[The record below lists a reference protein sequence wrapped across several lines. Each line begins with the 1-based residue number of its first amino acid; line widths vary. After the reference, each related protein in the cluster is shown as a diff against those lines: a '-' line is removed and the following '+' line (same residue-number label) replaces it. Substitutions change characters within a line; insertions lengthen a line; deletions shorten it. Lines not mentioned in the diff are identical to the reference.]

1 MSVLPFLGLA
11 FGGAAASLLLRR
23 WVAASAIVGLVALI
37 AATAAAA
44 AIQPNDG
51 LVIAGGGITGSH
63 FARVFLFLVTGA
75 ATVLVCIAL
84 ATGWT
89 AHNLPGA
96 LLAGL
101 GGIALAL
108 SLTDPTM
115 AALATLIGG
124 LAGVLVTMH
133 GTATARG
140 VAVAA
145 REVRAIAVGG
155 ALVLLAMAWISRPLG
170 ALAQDTAVFGLAYLA
185 VAVGM
190 AMRFGA
196 IPFHLWAARVAE
208 AAPEVALPL
217 LIAWGPA
224 ALAVVGLAWV
234 DGSIAPVAPV
244 TGQLP
249 IEHLVILA
257 IGVACLVLGAIAA
270 WVQEDLEHV
279 VGYATVQDAGVVILA
294 FAVLDPAVW
303 EPSRTWI
310 LVLLAV
316 RTAFAA
322 WAVAVRAR
330 YGTRRISE
338 LRGWAFRS
346 PLLVI
351 ALVAIGVASVGWPGF
366 LAFDARAAVITL
378 ALEGPV
384 QGVVLVAVFLP
395 LLYYGRLLAI
405 GFSHATPEVAAVPD
419 DRPRTQAMAPAGAAG
434 GAAASAAAEHVGGR
448 GGPGSRLDSLG
459 RLVALNRGP
468 LVASLVVVL
477 AASAITVASGGL
489 GVVGVTDAAVEAAP
503 VVSGGNDL
511 PDTGPGPGGSPGP
524 SDDGAPSAEPGATE
538 TAPSPSASPSPSPTR
553 PSPSPSQT
561 PGASG
566 GPSASRSPRPSAKP
580 SQTPKVSPK
589 PSPSVKP

>member
-23 WVAASAIVGLVALI
+23 WVATSAIVGLIALI

-51 LVIAGGGITGSH
+51 LVIAGGGLTGSH
-63 FARVFLFLVTGA
+63 FARVFLLLVTGA
-75 ATVLVCIAL
+75 STVLVCIAL

-89 AHNLPGA
+89 THNLPGA

-115 AALATLIGG
+115 AALSTLIGG

-133 GTATARG
+133 GTATPRG

-249 IEHLVILA
+249 AEHLVILA

-294 FAVLDPAVW
+294 FTVLDPAVW
-303 EPSRTWI
+303 APSRTWI

-330 YGTRRISE
+330 YGTRRVSE
-338 LRGWAFRS
+338 LCGWAFRS
-346 PLLVI
+346 PLLVV
-351 ALVAIGVASVGWPGF
+351 ALIAIGVASVGWPGF
-366 LAFDARAAVITL
+366 LAFDARAQVITL
-378 ALEGPV
+378 ALDGPV
-384 QGVVLVAVFLP
+384 QGLVLAAVFLP

-405 GFSHATPEVAAVPD
+405 GFSHATPEIAAVPD
-419 DRPRTQAMAPAGAAG
+419 DRPRTVASASRVPAAAG
-434 GAAASAAAEHVGGR
+434 GVAASAGGAGSA
-448 GGPGSRLDSLG
+448 GGAPASRLDGLG
-459 RLVALNRGP
+459 RLLALNRGP
-468 LVASLVVVL
+468 LVASLVIVL
-477 AASAITVASGGL
+477 AASAITVASGGMGL
-489 GVVGVTDAAVEAAP
+489 VGVTDAAVEAAP
-503 VVSGGNDL
+503 VVNGGNDL

-524 SDDGAPSAEPGATE
+524 SDAGGPSTEPGASGASP
-538 TAPSPSASPSPSPTR
+538 TASPSSSRSPSPSPSKSPGASR
-553 PSPSPSQT
+553 SPSPSP
-561 PGASG
+561 
-566 GPSASRSPRPSAKP
+566 KP
-580 SQTPKVSPK
+580 SQTPKTSPK
-589 PSPSVKP
+589 PSASVKP

>member
-1 MSVLPFLGLA
+1 VSVLPFLGIA

-37 AATAAAA
+37 AATVAAA

-51 LVIAGGGITGSH
+51 LVIAGGGITGSA
-63 FARVFLFLVTGA
+63 FARVFLVLVAGA
-75 ATVLVCIAL
+75 ASVLVLIAL

-89 AHNLPGA
+89 THNLPGA

-115 AALATLIGG
+115 AALSTLIGG

-133 GTATARG
+133 GTPTPRG

-155 ALVLLAMAWISRPLG
+155 ALILLAMAWISRPLG

-224 ALAVVGLAWV
+224 SLAVVGLAWV

-249 IEHLVILA
+249 IEHLVILS

-303 EPSRTWI
+303 APSRTWI

-346 PLLVI
+346 PLLVV
-351 ALVAIGVASVGWPGF
+351 ALIAIGIASVGWPGF
-366 LAFDARAAVITL
+366 LAFDARATVISL
-378 ALEGPV
+378 ALDGPL

-395 LLYYGRLLAI
+395 ILYYGRLLAI

-419 DRPRTQAMAPAGAAG
+419 DRPRTLAATPAGTSAA
-434 GAAASAAAEHVGGR
+434 GAAASSRSDAA
-448 GGPGSRLDSLG
+448 G
-459 RLVALNRGP
+459 RLLALNRGP
-468 LVASLVVVL
+468 LVASLVLIL

-489 GVVGVTDAAVEAAP
+489 GFVGVTDAAVEPAP

-511 PDTGPGPGGSPGP
+511 PETGPGRGSSPEP
-524 SDDGAPSAEPGATE
+524 SDAGGPGAEPSASSGGP
-538 TAPSPSASPSPSPTR
+538 SPSPSPSTSPR
-553 PSPSPSQT
+553 PSPSPSRS
-561 PGASG
+561 PGAT
-566 GPSASRSPRPSAKP
+566 RSPSPSPKP
-580 SQTPKVSPK
+580 GVTPKVSPK
-589 PSPSVKP
+589 PTTRPSASP

>member
-1 MSVLPFLGLA
+1 VSVLPFLGIA

-37 AATAAAA
+37 AATVAAA

-51 LVIAGGGITGSH
+51 LVIAGGGITGSA
-63 FARVFLFLVTGA
+63 FARVFLVLVAGA
-75 ATVLVCIAL
+75 ASVLVCIAL

-89 AHNLPGA
+89 THNLPGA

-115 AALATLIGG
+115 AALSTLIGG

-133 GTATARG
+133 GTATPRG

-249 IEHLVILA
+249 IEHLVILS

-303 EPSRTWI
+303 APSRTWI

-366 LAFDARAAVITL
+366 LAFDARARVISL
-378 ALEGPV
+378 ALDGPL
-384 QGVVLVAVFLP
+384 QGIVLLAVFLP
-395 LLYYGRLLAI
+395 ILYYGRLLAI

-419 DRPRTQAMAPAGAAG
+419 DRPRTLAATPAAG
-434 GAAASAAAEHVGGR
+434 SSVAGGV
-448 GGPGSRLDSLG
+448 PGSRLDASG
-459 RLVALNRGP
+459 RLLALNRGP
-468 LVASLVVVL
+468 LVASLVLIL

-489 GVVGVTDAAVEAAP
+489 GFVGVTDAAVEPAP
-503 VVSGGNDL
+503 VVNGGNDL
-511 PDTGPGPGGSPGP
+511 PDSGPGPGGSPEP
-524 SDDGAPSAEPGATE
+524 SDATGPSAEPSASSG
-538 TAPSPSASPSPSPTR
+538 APSPSSSASASPRPAASPSSSPGTGRSPSPSP
-553 PSPSPSQT
+553 
-561 PGASG
+561 
-566 GPSASRSPRPSAKP
+566 RPSA
-580 SQTPKVSPK
+580 TPKISPK
-589 PSPSVKP
+589 PSTRPSASP

>member
-1 MSVLPFLGLA
+1 VSVLPFLALA
-11 FGGAAASLLLRR
+11 FGGAAVSLLLRR
-23 WVAASAIVGLVALI
+23 REAASATVGLVALVG
-37 AATAAAA
+37 ATIAAA
-44 AIQPNDG
+44 AIRPDDV
-51 LVIAGGGITGSH
+51 LVIAGSGITGSA
-63 FARVFLFLVTGA
+63 FGRLFLVLVTGA
-75 ATVLVCIAL
+75 STVLVCIAL

-89 AHNLPGA
+89 RNLPGA

-108 SLTDPTM
+108 TLPDPTM
-115 AALATLIGG
+115 AAMSTVIGG

-133 GTATARG
+133 GTATPRG

-185 VAVGM
+185 VAIGM

-234 DGSIAPVAPV
+234 DGSIAPVAPL

-249 IEHLVILA
+249 IEHLVIVA

-303 EPSRTWI
+303 APSRTWI

-330 YGTRRISE
+330 YGTRRVSE
-338 LRGWAFRS
+338 LRGWALRS
-346 PLLVI
+346 PLLLV
-351 ALVAIGVASVGWPGF
+351 ALVAIGVASVGWPGW
-366 LAFDARAAVITL
+366 LAFDSRAAVIRL
-378 ALEGPV
+378 ALDGPV
-384 QGVVLVAVFLP
+384 QGLVLVAVFLP
-395 LLYYGRLLAI
+395 LLYYGRLLAL
-405 GFSHATPEVAAVPD
+405 GFAHATPEIAAAPD
-419 DRPRTQAMAPAGAAG
+419 DRPRTLTRLGAGG
-434 GAAASAAAEHVGGR
+434 GAAASGVDRLR
-448 GGPGSRLDSLG
+448 GLL
-459 RLVALNRGP
+459 AINRGP
-468 LVASLVVVL
+468 LVASLVLVL
-477 AASAITVASGGL
+477 SISAITFASGGL
-489 GVVGVTDAAVEAAP
+489 GFVGVTDAAVEPAP

-511 PDTGPGPGGSPGP
+511 PENGPGASQPPEIPSASPGGPATSARPSGGSGASPSGAAPSSSGAAPTPSGAPPSPSRGATPSAASSSPGT
-524 SDDGAPSAEPGATE
+524 SPSASPGASRSQRPSQSPS
-538 TAPSPSASPSPSPTR
+538 PSPSASVAP
-553 PSPSPSQT
+553 
-561 PGASG
+561 
-566 GPSASRSPRPSAKP
+566 
-580 SQTPKVSPK
+580 
-589 PSPSVKP
+589 

>member
-1 MSVLPFLGLA
+1 VSVLPFLAIA

-23 WVAASAIVGLVALI
+23 WVLASAIVGLVALLVATVA
-37 AATAAAA
+37 AAT
-44 AIQPNDG
+44 IRPDDG
-51 LVIAGGGITGSH
+51 LIIAGGGLTGSA
-63 FARVFLFLVTGA
+63 FGRLFLLLVTGA
-75 ATVLVCIAL
+75 ATVLVAIAL

-89 AHNLPGA
+89 RNLPGA

-108 SLTDPTM
+108 SLPDPTM

-124 LAGVLVTMH
+124 LAGVLVTLP
-133 GTATARG
+133 GTATPRG

-145 REVRAIAVGG
+145 REIRAIAVGG

-208 AAPEVALPL
+208 AAPEVALPML
-217 LIAWGPA
+217 LAWGPA

-249 IEHLVILA
+249 VERLIIVG
-257 IGVACLVLGAIAA
+257 IGVSCLVLGAIAA

-303 EPSRTWI
+303 APSRTWI
-310 LVLLAV
+310 LVMLAV

-330 YGTRRISE
+330 YRTRRISE

-346 PLLVI
+346 PLLVV
-351 ALVAIGVASVGWPGF
+351 ALVAIGAASVGWPGL
-366 LAFDARAAVITL
+366 LAFDARATVINL
-378 ALEGPV
+378 ALDGPV
-384 QGVVLVAVFLP
+384 QGLVLVSVFLP

-405 GFSHATPEVAAVPD
+405 GFTHATPEIAAIPD
-419 DRPRTQAMAPAGAAG
+419 DRLRAPARVPAG
-434 GAAASAAAEHVGGR
+434 GARPASGLVA
-448 GGPGSRLDSLG
+448 LG
-459 RLVALNRGP
+459 RLLAVNRGP
-468 LVASLVVVL
+468 LVASFVLLL
-477 AASAITVASGGL
+477 AASAVTVAAGGF
-489 GVVGVTDAAVEAAP
+489 GFVGVTDAAVEAAP
-503 VVSGGNDL
+503 VVSGGTEL
-511 PDTGPGPGGSPGP
+511 PVTGPGPSRSPGARDATSPSPGQTSTPAPSPSRGPSPSGAPPSPSAAVPSPSGSPAP
-524 SDDGAPSAEPGATE
+524 TKSPAPSRTPG
-538 TAPSPSASPSPSPTR
+538 PSPSASP
-553 PSPSPSQT
+553 
-561 PGASG
+561 
-566 GPSASRSPRPSAKP
+566 
-580 SQTPKVSPK
+580 
-589 PSPSVKP
+589 

>member
-1 MSVLPFLGLA
+1 MSVLPFLALA
-11 FGGAAASLLLRR
+11 FGGAAASLLMRR
-23 WVAASAIVGLVALI
+23 WVAASAIIGLVALI
-37 AATAAAA
+37 GATLAAAM
-44 AIQPNDG
+44 IQADDG
-51 LVIAGGGITGSH
+51 LPIAGAGVTGSA
-63 FARVFLFLVTGA
+63 FARLFLLLVTGA
-75 ATVLVCIAL
+75 ATILVIIAL

-89 AHNLPGA
+89 RNLPGA

-108 SLTDPTM
+108 SLPDPTM
-115 AALATLIGG
+115 AAIATLIGG
-124 LAGVLVTMH
+124 LAGVLVTMQ
-133 GTATARG
+133 GTPTPRG

-155 ALVLLAMAWISRPLG
+155 GLILLAMAWISRPLG

-249 IEHLVILA
+249 IEHLVIVA
-257 IGVACLVLGAIAA
+257 IGIACLVLGAIAA

-330 YGTRRISE
+330 FGTRRISQ
-338 LRGWAFRS
+338 LRGWARRS
-346 PLLVI
+346 PLLVV
-351 ALVAIGVASVGWPGF
+351 ALVAIGVANVGWPGL
-366 LAFDARAAVITL
+366 LAFDSRATVITM
-378 ALEGPV
+378 ALQGPV
-384 QGVVLVAVFLP
+384 QGLALVAVFLP
-395 LLYYGRLLAI
+395 VLYYGRLLAI
-405 GFSHATPEVAAVPD
+405 GLSHPTPEVAAVSD
-419 DRPRTQAMAPAGAAG
+419 DRLRVVATPT
-434 GAAASAAAEHVGGR
+434 AEGTLA
-448 GGPGSRLDSLG
+448 GSRLEGMG
-459 RLVALNRGP
+459 RLLGLNRGP

-477 AASAITVASGGL
+477 AASAMTIASGGF
-489 GVVGVTDAAVEAAP
+489 GFVGVADAAREAAP

-511 PDTGPGPGGSPGP
+511 PESGPGPGAPSPGP
-524 SDDGAPSAEPGATE
+524 GDAGGPSPGASGGGPSPAPSSAPPTQAP
-538 TAPSPSASPSPSPTR
+538 TASPKPSVSPKPSASPSGAPSK
-553 PSPSPSQT
+553 SP
-561 PGASG
+561 A
-566 GPSASRSPRPSAKP
+566 ASRSPSPRPSA
-580 SQTPKVSPK
+580 SP
-589 PSPSVKP
+589 

>member
-1 MSVLPFLGLA
+1 VSVLPFLALA

-23 WVAASAIVGLVALI
+23 WVAVSAVVGLVALV
-37 AATAAAA
+37 AATLAAAT
-44 AIQPNDG
+44 IRPGDG
-51 LVIAGGGITGSH
+51 LAIAGGGLAGSA
-63 FARVFLFLVTGA
+63 FGRLFLVLVTGS
-75 ATVLVCIAL
+75 ATVLVAISL

-89 AHNLPGA
+89 RNLPGA

-101 GGIALAL
+101 GGIGLAL
-108 SLTDPTM
+108 SLPDPTM
-115 AALATLIGG
+115 AAVSTLIGG

-133 GTATARG
+133 GTATPRG

-185 VAVGM
+185 VAVGL

-196 IPFHLWAARVAE
+196 IPFHLWAARVAD

-234 DGSIAPVAPV
+234 DASIAPVAPV

-249 IEHLVILA
+249 VEHLVIVA

-294 FAVLDPAVW
+294 FAVLDPLVW
-303 EPSRTWI
+303 APSRTWI

-322 WAVAVRAR
+322 WAVAARAR
-330 YGTRRISE
+330 FGTRRISE
-338 LRGWAFRS
+338 LRGWALRS
-346 PLLVI
+346 PMLLV
-351 ALVAIGVASVGWPGF
+351 ALVAIGVFSVGWPGLF
-366 LAFDARAAVITL
+366 AFDVRAKVIGL
-378 ALEGPV
+378 ALDGPIEGL
-384 QGVVLVAVFLP
+384 VLAAVFLP

-405 GFSHATPEVAAVPD
+405 GFGHATPEIAAVPD
-419 DRPRTQAMAPAGAAG
+419 DRPR
-434 GAAASAAAEHVGGR
+434 
-448 GGPGSRLDSLG
+448 RLPPRPERRADLGTEPPMTRLEALG
-459 RLVALNRGP
+459 RLLALNRGP
-468 LVASLVVVL
+468 LVASLVLVL
-477 AASAITVASGGL
+477 AASAVTVASGGL
-489 GVVGVTDAAVEAAP
+489 GFVGVTDAAVEAAP
-503 VVSGGNDL
+503 DVSGGNDL
-511 PDTGPGPGGSPGP
+511 PGAGPLPSDHVPSPGP
-524 SDDGAPSAEPGATE
+524 SATPDVTSSPSPVASATPARSPSAPPAASGSPGATPE
-538 TAPSPSASPSPSPTR
+538 QSGSPA
-553 PSPSPSQT
+553 
-561 PGASG
+561 
-566 GPSASRSPRPSAKP
+566 ASRSPAGSASAAP
-580 SQTPKVSPK
+580 
-589 PSPSVKP
+589 

>member
-1 MSVLPFLGLA
+1 MSVLPFLAIA

-23 WVAASAIVGLVALI
+23 WVLASAIVGLVALLVATVA
-37 AATAAAA
+37 AAT
-44 AIQPNDG
+44 IRPDDG
-51 LVIAGGGITGSH
+51 LIIAGGGLTGSA
-63 FARVFLFLVTGA
+63 FGRLFLLLVTGA
-75 ATVLVCIAL
+75 ATVLVAIAL

-89 AHNLPGA
+89 RNLPGA

-108 SLTDPTM
+108 SLPDPTM

-124 LAGVLVTMH
+124 LAGVLVTLP
-133 GTATARG
+133 GTATPRG

-145 REVRAIAVGG
+145 REIRAIAVGG

-208 AAPEVALPL
+208 AAPEVALPML
-217 LIAWGPA
+217 LAWGPA

-249 IEHLVILA
+249 VERLLIVG
-257 IGVACLVLGAIAA
+257 IGVSCLVLGAIAA

-303 EPSRTWI
+303 APSRTWI
-310 LVLLAV
+310 LVMLAV

-330 YGTRRISE
+330 YKTRRISE

-346 PLLVI
+346 PLLVV
-351 ALVAIGVASVGWPGF
+351 ALVAIGAASVGWPGL
-366 LAFDARAAVITL
+366 LAFDVRATVINL
-378 ALEGPV
+378 ALDGPV
-384 QGVVLVAVFLP
+384 QGLVLVSVFLP

-405 GFSHATPEVAAVPD
+405 GFTHATPEIAAIPD
-419 DRPRTQAMAPAGAAG
+419 DRLRAPARVPAG
-434 GAAASAAAEHVGGR
+434 GARPASGLVA
-448 GGPGSRLDSLG
+448 LG
-459 RLVALNRGP
+459 RLLAVNRGP
-468 LVASLVVVL
+468 LVASFVLVL
-477 AASAITVASGGL
+477 AASAVTVAAGGF
-489 GVVGVTDAAVEAAP
+489 GFVGVTDAAVEAAP
-503 VVSGGNDL
+503 VVSGGTEL
-511 PDTGPGPGGSPGP
+511 PVTGPGPSRSPGASDATSPSPGQPSTPAPSPSRGPSPSGAQPSPSAAAPSPVGSPAP
-524 SDDGAPSAEPGATE
+524 TKSPAPSRAPS
-538 TAPSPSASPSPSPTR
+538 PSPSASP
-553 PSPSPSQT
+553 
-561 PGASG
+561 
-566 GPSASRSPRPSAKP
+566 
-580 SQTPKVSPK
+580 
-589 PSPSVKP
+589 

>member
-1 MSVLPFLGLA
+1 VSVLPFLALA

-23 WVAASAIVGLVALI
+23 WVAASAIVGLLALVAATI
-37 AATAAAA
+37 AAAT
-44 AIQPNDG
+44 IRPDDG
-51 LVIAGGGITGSH
+51 MAIAGSGLAGSA
-63 FARVFLFLVTGA
+63 FGRLFLVLVTGA
-75 ATVLVCIAL
+75 ASVLVCIAL

-89 AHNLPGA
+89 RNLPGA

-108 SLTDPTM
+108 SLPDPTM
-115 AALATLIGG
+115 AALSTLIGG

-133 GTATARG
+133 GTATPRG

-249 IEHLVILA
+249 IEHLVIVA

-303 EPSRTWI
+303 APSRTWI

-330 YGTRRISE
+330 YGTRRVSE
-338 LRGWAFRS
+338 LRGWAPRS
-346 PLLVI
+346 PLL
-351 ALVAIGVASVGWPGF
+351 LVALLAIGAASVGWPGL
-366 LAFDARAAVITL
+366 LAFDSRATVIKL

-384 QGVVLVAVFLP
+384 QGLVLVAVFLP

-419 DRPRTQAMAPAGAAG
+419 DRPRTLAKTTG
-434 GAAASAAAEHVGGR
+434 G
-448 GGPGSRLDSLG
+448 GGPRSRLDVLG
-459 RLVALNRGP
+459 GLLALNRGP

-477 AASAITVASGGL
+477 AASAVTVASGGF
-489 GVVGVTDAAVEAAP
+489 GFVGVTDAAVEAAP
-503 VVSGGNDL
+503 VVSGGNDV
-511 PDTGPGPGGSPGP
+511 PGNGPVPGGASPGPEDQGGPSPGP
-524 SDDGAPSAEPGATE
+524 SGPD
-538 TAPSPSASPSPSPTR
+538 ASPGQASP
-553 PSPSPSQT
+553 
-561 PGASG
+561 
-566 GPSASRSPRPSAKP
+566 
-580 SQTPKVSPK
+580 PK
-589 PSPSVKP
+589 PSPSVAASSPGGGDSPSAAPSSPGASATPTTSPGPTQPASPSPSSSSSPGASAAP

>member
-23 WVAASAIVGLVALI
+23 RVAASAIVGLLALV
-37 AATAAAA
+37 AATIAAA
-44 AIQPNDG
+44 AIRPDDA
-51 LVIAGGGITGSH
+51 LAIAGSGLTGSA
-63 FARVFLFLVTGA
+63 FGRLFLVLVTGS
-75 ATVLVCIAL
+75 ATVLVGIAL

-89 AHNLPGA
+89 RNLPGA

-101 GGIALAL
+101 GGIGLAL
-108 SLTDPTM
+108 SLPDPTM

-124 LAGVLVTMH
+124 LAGVLITLPGTVTPR
-133 GTATARG
+133 A

-170 ALAQDTAVFGLAYLA
+170 SLAEDTAVFGLAYLA

-196 IPFHLWAARVAE
+196 IPFHLWAARVAD

-224 ALAVVGLAWV
+224 ALAVVGLAWI
-234 DGSIAPVAPV
+234 DGSIAPVAPL

-249 IEHLVILA
+249 IEHLVIVL
-257 IGVACLVLGAIAA
+257 IGLACLVLGAIAA

-279 VGYATVQDAGVVILA
+279 AGYATVQDAGVVILA

-322 WAVAVRAR
+322 WAVAIRAR
-330 YGTRRISE
+330 FGSRRIRE
-338 LRGWAFRS
+338 LRGWARRS
-346 PLLVI
+346 PMLLV
-351 ALVAIGVASVGWPGF
+351 ALIAIGATSVGWPGL
-366 LAFDARAAVITL
+366 LAFDARASVITL
-378 ALEGPV
+378 AFDGPV
-384 QGVVLVAVFLP
+384 RGLVLVAVFLP

-405 GFSHATPEVAAVPD
+405 GFARPTPEVAAVAD
-419 DRPRTQAMAPAGAAG
+419 DRPRALARAAG
-434 GAAASAAAEHVGGR
+434 GSAASTSGLET
-448 GGPGSRLDSLG
+448 LG
-459 RLVALNRGP
+459 RLVAVNRGP
-468 LVASLVVVL
+468 LVASLVLVL
-477 AASAITVASGGL
+477 AASAVTIAGG
-489 GVVGVTDAAVEAAP
+489 GFGFVGVTAAAVEAAP
-503 VVSGGNDL
+503 VVTGGNDL
-511 PDTGPGPGGSPGP
+511 PGSGPGPSGQSPAPADQGGPSPAPNGPSGSPG
-524 SDDGAPSAEPGATE
+524 SSGDSSAP
-538 TAPSPSASPSPSPTR
+538 PSPSRSPSPSVAR
-553 PSPSPSQT
+553 PSPSHSPSPSVS

-566 GPSASRSPRPSAKP
+566 SPQPTKSPTPSRSPRPSGSFAA
-580 SQTPKVSPK
+580 
-589 PSPSVKP
+589 

>member
-1 MSVLPFLGLA
+1 MSVLPFLGIA

-51 LVIAGGGITGSH
+51 IVIAGGGITGSA
-63 FARVFLFLVTGA
+63 FARVFLVLVAGA
-75 ATVLVCIAL
+75 ASVLVCIAL

-89 AHNLPGA
+89 THNLPGA
-96 LLAGL
+96 LLAGI

-115 AALATLIGG
+115 AALSTLIGG

-133 GTATARG
+133 GTATPRG

-234 DGSIAPVAPV
+234 DGSIAPVAPL

-249 IEHLVILA
+249 IEHLVILS

-303 EPSRTWI
+303 APSRTWI

-346 PLLVI
+346 PLLVV

-366 LAFDARAAVITL
+366 FAFDARARVITL
-378 ALEGPV
+378 ALDGPL
-384 QGVVLVAVFLP
+384 QGIVLLAVFLP
-395 LLYYGRLLAI
+395 ILYYGRLLAI

-419 DRPRTQAMAPAGAAG
+419 DRPRTLATTPAGTSAAG
-434 GAAASAAAEHVGGR
+434 GV
-448 GGPGSRLDSLG
+448 PGSRLDTSG
-459 RLVALNRGP
+459 RLLALNRGP
-468 LVASLVVVL
+468 LVASLVLIL

-489 GVVGVTDAAVEAAP
+489 GFVGVTDAAVEPAP
-503 VVSGGNDL
+503 VVNGGNDL
-511 PDTGPGPGGSPGP
+511 PDTGPGSGGSPEP
-524 SDDGAPSAEPGATE
+524 SDATGPSAEPSASSGAPS
-538 TAPSPSASPSPSPTR
+538 PSPSASPSPRPSASPSR
-553 PSPSPSQT
+553 SPGASRSPSP
-561 PGASG
+561 
-566 GPSASRSPRPSAKP
+566 SPRPSA
-580 SQTPKVSPK
+580 TPRTSPK
-589 PSPSVKP
+589 PTIRPSASP